1 MGRHTCPS
9 CGEPSRLRRRIWYL
23 VRIFLAEC
31 LGAIPF
37 GFIFHWWLGGPW
49 FILGLVFGGLLVGIP
64 IDRFLDDKHR
74 PLEKI
79 ESHNAA

>member
-1 MGRHTCPS
+1 M
-9 CGEPSRLRRRIWYL
+9 RIIL
-23 VRIFLAEC
+23 GEC

-37 GFIFHWWLGGPW
+37 AFLFHWLFGGPW

-79 ESHNAA
+79 EILDAA

>member
-1 MGRHTCPS
+1 MPETFWCQ
-9 CGEPSRLRRRIWYL
+9 L
-23 VRIFLAEC
+23 RIFLAEC

-37 GFIFHWWLGGPW
+37 GFVSYWWLGRPRC
-49 FILGLVFGGLLVGIP
+49 ILGTIFGALLVGIP

-79 ESHNAA
+79 EILDAA